1 MKKRLQGRVILI
13 LFATLV
19 TGYYLLP
26 STGLVSSLPSL
37 LPGFLP
43 RSETMN
49 LGLDLQGEAR
59 FLRLNDA
66 AVVRPGAS
74 LSLVAL
80 FNP

>member
-1 MKKRLQGRVILI
+1 VFLEGGLLGGYSVVSQAEPGGPSYTAAGPIAGGVLQ
-13 LFATLV
+13 ATLRV
-19 TGYYLLP
+19 GK
-26 STGLVSSLPSL
+26 V
-37 LPGFLP
+37 
-43 RSETMN
+43 R

-59 FLRLNDA
+59 FFRLNDA